1 VSRNL
6 KAKKF
11 PPKISRSFQSA
22 LKYAQANKDVE
33 KAVEKAT
40 CNLLEE
46 GLTVY
51 AGNVAHTHYP
61 HKTDGVVTVSNGL
74 FGDMSILVEA
84 KRDSGDLSQPKSRA
98 VVIAQSVFYL
108 KRFKDAGDLI
118 PSVLVFADMDQVFAL
133 PTSLVINYLDGV
145 WGEVSEGW
153 NWSLSPSGV
162 SKHSVSLVEALST
175 DSNLRPFVRPVD
187 DSFDAEA
194 FISSVYDMASTG
206 EPIKIP
212 VTALT
217 LERLFLKFNQNVF
230 GGILNAKTQGDTVS
244 NQDQISIF
252 IASLKGSDSTYL
264 HPKQPNVLVHGKKS
278 VRLNS
283 DAYEAFW
290 NHYDSASY
298 TLDELKAI
306 TEIADTLIN
315 DVDRRFHGDFWTPVI
330 WVNKAHEMITES
342 LGEDWKDNYTV
353 WDPACGSKNL
363 TRDYYFNNLYL
374 STLHEEELEISS
386 DYNPEASGEHTFA
399 YDFLNDDVD
408 VMHGENAYTRDQME
422 AMSDEEL
429 SRTFK
434 MPVSLIRDLLAKK
447 PFVFI
452 GNPPYGSDGNMQ
464 SVNESKKSIA
474 DTKIR
479 SLMLK
484 NKKGGHA
491 ARELYT
497 QFIYRVKIIS
507 DKFNYS
513 HEDEFHFFFFNKGF
527 LTSPN
532 FSEFVF
538 DLTAKFHFN
547 RGFMIN
553 AGEFN
558 GTSSSWG
565 IIFSHWSLLGLKNQ
579 NVFNF
584 NVLENKKGIIKD
596 IGHWSGEITGKYN
609 TISSWLSEVEIPKN
623 KTYENVPL
631 TKNGL
636 EKNTSANLYSKM
648 SNDWIGY
655 IANHANNVHKSDKY
669 VGMYSMGAGS
679 QVGWCITPN
688 NLTRAAMTFSIRRSV
703 QEDIAEH
710 KLLWVRDKDIF
721 TAPSEELSEDKVFT
735 ADCMV
740 YSLFDRQSN
749 QTSLRNFEYNGNSY
763 RIINEFFPFSRDFI
777 KDLAVQH
784 RNLKVQQD
792 VSVETKERIVYNW
805 LQENEEYLSDEAR
818 DLLRI
823 VKNIY
828 EVSFASRADY
838 DHMHPRYQVQSWDA
852 GWMQINRM
860 VFGNDRISDEYLHLK
875 PDFIAAR
882 KVLGKKIAQAAYDDG
897 IIAGI
902 EKT

>member
-1 VSRNL
+1 MSRNL

-11 PPKISRSFQSA
+11 HPKISRSFQSA

-61 HKTDGVVTVSNGL
+61 HKTDGVVTVTNGL

-118 PSVLVFADMDQVFAL
+118 PSALVFADMDQVFAL

-162 SKHSVSLVEALST
+162 SKHSVRLVEALST

-217 LERLFLKFNQNVF
+217 LEKLFLKFNQNVF

-244 NQDQISIF
+244 NQDQISVF

-298 TLDELKAI
+298 NLDEIKAI

-434 MPVSLIRDLLAKK
+434 MPVSLIRDFLAKK

-452 GNPPYGSDGNMQ
+452 GNPPYGQATSGQGRDHKNGVSATKTGALMDGM
-464 SVNESKKSIA
+464 
-474 DTKIR
+474 
-479 SLMLK
+479 
-484 NKKGGHA
+484 GHA
-491 ARELYT
+491 RMEMYT
-497 QFIYRVKIIS
+497 QFIYRVQLLAK
-507 DKFNYS
+507 KFGYTDQDS
-513 HEDEFHFFFFNKGF
+513 LHFFFFFNKGF

-532 FSEFVF
+532 FKIFTQG
-538 DLTAKFHFN
+538 LTEQFHFN
-547 RGFMIN
+547 NGFMIN

-558 GTSSSWG
+558 GTSSAWG
-565 IIFSHWSLLGLKNQ
+565 IIFSHWSLKGEKNQ
-579 NVFNF
+579 DNFNF
-584 NVLENKKGIIKD
+584 DVLKSINNEIERLTVWNGIVPNSAKSTIMDWLK
-596 IGHWSGEITGKYN
+596 EIMWDGGPAELP
-609 TISSWLSEVEIPKN
+609 IS
-623 KTYENVPL
+623 T
-631 TKNGL
+631 NGL
-636 EKNTSANLYSKM
+636 DPADPEKLHVIAIDNSFGYMLGNG
-648 SNDWIGY
+648 SNIQG
-655 IANHANNVHKSDKY
+655 SDKY
-669 VGMYSMGAGS
+669 TSMNSIFISRGHGRLI
-679 QVGWCITPN
+679 GIPN
-688 NLTRAAMTFSIRRSV
+688 LIRIIMTFSIRRSV

-721 TAPSEELSEDKVFT
+721 TAPSDELSEDKVFT
-735 ADCMV
+735 ADCMA

-763 RIINEFFPFSRDFI
+763 RVINEFFPFSRDFI
-777 KDLAVQH
+777 KNLAVQH

-818 DLLRI
+818 ALLSI
-823 VKNIY
+823 AKNIY
-828 EVSFASRADY
+828 EVSFVSRADY

-882 KVLGKKIAQAAYDDG
+882 KTLGKKIAQAAYDDG